1 MKTTKKWK
9 LLLLTIL
16 VSFGAKAQVADSVYH
31 QRLYHAC
38 KAWGHVKY
46 YHTEVANGNVNW
58 DSVLLVSA
66 NSFKTAPDNAAF
78 NDSLL
83 VMINKA
89 GVMATSAVLMPVMVD
104 SICNNTDMSWINSQP
119 FSTEVRAALDTIR
132 ARFRPQSHVLVG
144 EAWAGGNPTFDADNK
159 FYSEEDYPNES
170 KRILALFRYWN
181 IINYFYPY
189 KKIMDQNW
197 DTTLVEFVP
206 QIVPANT
213 ALSYHLAFREFTNRI
228 NDSHS
233 YMFSPTYNSWNG
245 RIYPPF
251 LARYIENKM
260 VITYVM
266 PTVTDIHIG
275 DVITKMDGIEI
286 DHYRDSLRKYAHG
299 SNDVE
304 IESNLNQLVMKGTK
318 GGFQITVSN
327 GVNENTFTLMRDTTY
342 NDYIIANNNVNPT
355 WKDTLL
361 NNDCR
366 FGIVDMAKL
375 QTTDVLTMF
384 NNLWDTD
391 AIIFDIRNYPNG
403 TLWNIVNSLFESPIH
418 IANFTYPDIK
428 FPGRQ
433 YWGEEHIGTG
443 MSSPYNGKIILL
455 FDERTQSQA
464 EYTCMGLEQFPGA
477 LKIGST
483 TSAADGNVALIYLP
497 GKIGAYATF
506 LGTYYPD
513 YTPTQR
519 VGIIPDI
526 EVLPTILGIRS
537 GRDEVMETA
546 LNCNLVNVKTE
557 KMGDLK
563 IYPNPATNVI
573 SYELPANEPATI
585 EIYDLMGVRCSI
597 TKSVASNGSIDVS
610 GLKSGVYLVKIIC
623 KNKIA
628 TSKITKI

>member
-16 VSFGAKAQVADSVYH
+16 VSFGAKAQVADSVYY
-31 QRLYHAC
+31 QRLYYAC

-89 GVMATSAVLMPVMVD
+89 GVMGTSAVPMPEMVD
-104 SICNNTDMSWINSQP
+104 SICNNTDMSWINSP
-119 FSTEVRAALDTIR
+119 TFSIEVRAALDTIR
-132 ARFRPQSHVLVG
+132 MRFRPQSHVLVG
-144 EAWAGGNPTFDADNK
+144 QSFSDATAFNSDNQ

-189 KKIMDQNW
+189 KKIMDQDW
-197 DTTLVEFVP
+197 DTTLVEFIP
-206 QIVPANT
+206 QIVNAQE
-213 ALSYHLAFREFTNRI
+213 ALSYHLSFREFTNRI

-233 YMFSPTYNSWNG
+233 SMFSPIYNSWNG

-275 DVITKMDGIEI
+275 DVITKMDGIDI

-304 IESNLNQLVMKGTK
+304 IESNLNQLVLKGPK
-318 GGFQITVSN
+318 GDFSITVSN
-327 GVNENTFTLMRDTTY
+327 GINENTYTLIRDTTY
-342 NDYIIANNNVNPT
+342 FDYISANSNVNPV

-366 FGIVDMAKL
+366 FGIVDMSKL
-375 QTTDVLTMF
+375 QTTDVQTMF
-384 NNLWDTD
+384 DELWNTD

-403 TLWNIVNSLFESPIH
+403 TLWSLVDYLFSSPIH
-418 IANFTYPDIK
+418 IANFTYPDNTY
-428 FPGRQ
+428 PGRLD
-433 YWGEEHIGTG
+433 WIEETIGTG
-443 MSSPYNGKIILL
+443 MNSPYEGKIILL

-497 GKIGAYATF
+497 GKIGVYATF

-526 EVLPTILGIRS
+526 EVLPTILGVRA

-557 KMGDLK
+557 KMGDFK

-573 SYELPANEPATI
+573 SYEFPANEPATI

-597 TKSVASNGSIDVS
+597 TKNVASNGSIDVS
-610 GLKSGVYLVKIIC
+610 GLKGGVYMVKIIY
-623 KNKIA
+623 KNKIT
-628 TSKITKI
+628 TSKIIKI